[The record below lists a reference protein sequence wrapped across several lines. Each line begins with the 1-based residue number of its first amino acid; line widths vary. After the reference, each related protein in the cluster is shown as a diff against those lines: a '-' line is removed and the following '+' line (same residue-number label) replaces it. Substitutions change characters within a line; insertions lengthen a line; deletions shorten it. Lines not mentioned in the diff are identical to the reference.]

1 MGLFK
6 RDKQEQQDKAPDR
19 LALKQERIAQAL
31 QMRDQAMQMREQMM
45 QGQQQAMESIAQAY
59 MPQGEMA
66 QGQMPQLQMYQAM
79 QAAAGDQ
86 LSAAGQTP
94 TRGSMSWARQ
104 VLAIL
109 APAEPGFVKRCSC
122 AVCGAPKKLP
132 TITAYVY
139 CDYCASLIDYDLR
152 RACEG
157 DTSPSPEYAA
167 LVNGTNARAKEVAAA
182 GDRDAYRDLQ
192 KKIYE
197 AYVKYVPMAV
207 SHRARNDPGYVRAYV
222 GYMAEAAVV
231 RGFDPNSQAL
241 DAEMTRRVMGLRY
254 GGNMLSPT
262 VEPDSFWPLVE
273 LTEKQ
278 IEVYEALY
286 RSANLADLDPD
297 RSEHVVGKFSWSG
310 FCQGWLGMLPTDAA
324 QQLLERTGLVNEYV
338 PVHAEDGQPRHC
350 GGCGGDITALPD
362 AKALICEGCGRMIDV
377 NSAELRCANCGGSM
391 TLPVG
396 ADSIACPYCEA
407 RVARVGI
414 L

>member
-6 RDKQEQQDKAPDR
+6 RDKQDQPDKVPDR
-19 LALKQERIAQAL
+19 LAQAQERMALAQ
-31 QMRDQAMQMREQMM
+31 QMREQGKQIHAQIMHV
-45 QGQQQAMESIAQAY
+45 QQQAMESIAQAY
-59 MPQGEMA
+59 MPEGEMA

-79 QAAAGDQ
+79 QAAASDQ
-86 LSAAGQTP
+86 LSGGGRTQAQ
-94 TRGSMSWARQ
+94 GSMSWARQ
-104 VLAIL
+104 VMAIL

-152 RACEG
+152 RACET
-157 DTSPSPEYAA
+157 DTTPGPEYAA
-167 LVNGTNARAKEVAAA
+167 IVNGTNARAKAVVTA
-182 GDRDAYRDLQ
+182 GDRDGYRDLQ
-192 KKIYE
+192 KTVYE
-197 AYVKYVPMAV
+197 AYVRYVPMAV

-222 GYMAEAAVV
+222 DYMAEAAVV
-231 RGFDPNSQAL
+231 RAFDPTAQAL
-241 DAEMTRRVMGLRY
+241 DAEMTQRVMGLRY
-254 GGNMLSPT
+254 GGYMLSPT
-262 VEPDSFWPLVE
+262 VDPESFWPLVE

-278 IEVYEALY
+278 IEVYEGLY
-286 RSANLADLDPD
+286 SSGNLADLDPD
-297 RSEHVVGKFSWSG
+297 RSEHVVGKFAWSG
-310 FCQGWLGMLPTDAA
+310 FCQGWLGMLPADAA

-338 PVHAEDGQPRHC
+338 PVHTDDGQPRHC

-396 ADSIACPYCEA
+396 ADNIACPYCDA
-407 RVARVGI
+407 RVTRVGI